1 MKLYFREFG
10 QGHPLV
16 ILHGLLGMSD
26 HWIPLAKQFAEHFHV
41 VVPDLRNHGL
51 SPHAED
57 FSYKYMLS
65 DIVELLSDLQIK
77 SCNILGHSMGGKLA
91 MSLALSYP
99 EMVNRLII
107 ADISPVEYPIDKDNE
122 MVQAMNR
129 MNLSAVHNR
138 EELRQMIQLATK
150 DIMLQGLIL
159 KNISSHGTSEFSW
172 KPYLESITKNL
183 QEIYGFHCH
192 GLQIHASESD
202 RASENCLSGCA
213 SEKVSFNKETLFIKG
228 GKSPYI
234 SEKHYPEIAALFPQS
249 KTVAIENAGHWL
261 HAEKPAEFY
270 EACINFLL

>member
-1 MKLYFREFG
+1 MKLYFREYG
-10 QGHPLV
+10 QGQPLV

-41 VVPDLRNHGL
+41 VVPDLRNHGQ

-91 MSLALSYP
+91 MSLALSYT
-99 EMVNRLII
+99 EMVDRLIV

-159 KNISSHGTSEFSW
+159 KNISAHGTSEFSW
-172 KPYLESITKNL
+172 KPDLESITKNL
-183 QEIYGFHCH
+183 QEIYGFHSH
-192 GLQIHASESD
+192 GLQI
-202 RASENCLSGCA
+202 RASEKAG
-213 SEKVSFNKETLFIKG
+213 FNKETLFIKG
-228 GKSPYI
+228 GNSRYI
-234 SEKHYPEIAALFPQS
+234 SENHYPEIAALFPQS
-249 KTVAIENAGHWL
+249 KIVTIENAGHWL

-270 EACINFLL
+270 ESCIRFLK